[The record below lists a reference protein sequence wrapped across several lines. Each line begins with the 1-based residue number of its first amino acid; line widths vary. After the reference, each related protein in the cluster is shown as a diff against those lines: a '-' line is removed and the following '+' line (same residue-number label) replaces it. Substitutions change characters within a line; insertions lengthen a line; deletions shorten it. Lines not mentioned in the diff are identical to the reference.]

1 MIVFVYGWMPLT
13 QVLKHVFR
21 VAQSATMWLVS
32 YEFKKIICVFTIKE
46 KSH

>member
-21 VAQSATMWLVS
+21 VAQSATMWLV
-32 YEFKKIICVFTIKE
+32 FLLKE
-46 KSH
+46 LHPKYL